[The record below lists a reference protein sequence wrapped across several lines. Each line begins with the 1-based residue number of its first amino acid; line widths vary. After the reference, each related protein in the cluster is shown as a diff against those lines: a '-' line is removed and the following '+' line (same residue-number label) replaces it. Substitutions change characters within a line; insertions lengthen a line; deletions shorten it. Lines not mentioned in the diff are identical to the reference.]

1 MTPYPFTREEIAELE
16 RQIARLEYEQSGVKE
31 IITENKQKLAKLKKE
46 LEACYKRLSNYN
58 DIKGILDN
66 FKYKAS
72 EIKRK
77 IRKKILKFGIP
88 GIVIAYILGATITN
102 GPIGAILGVSIVTA
116 TAISSALLYYNNK
129 MKEDKKIAKKCN
141 IKQVKRKITIEEI
154 NKQQNLK
161 KQQKI
166 NQDTEKYQRVYQ
178 DNKIKL
184 EDLRVK
190 YSIINPTYT
199 RRSTRSYRRT
209 RPLP

>member
-77 IRKKILKFGIP
+77 IRKK
-88 GIVIAYILGATITN
+88 Y
-102 GPIGAILGVSIVTA
+102 
-116 TAISSALLYYNNK
+116 
-129 MKEDKKIAKKCN
+129 
-141 IKQVKRKITIEEI
+141 
-154 NKQQNLK
+154 
-161 KQQKI
+161 
-166 NQDTEKYQRVYQ
+166 
-178 DNKIKL
+178 
-184 EDLRVK
+184 
-190 YSIINPTYT
+190 
-199 RRSTRSYRRT
+199 
-209 RPLP
+209 